1 MGNFLLGS
9 DWSSLDSR
17 FQALLGGIPQTAI
30 IMEMLGFEAQAL
42 TGTDFGGHEWFGII
56 CLACSHCQLGHTV
69 SWSVGGLAH
78 LQLRWGRLSD
88 GLMLMRC
95 WHARM
100 VTLGSMWNLQFS
112 FFLGVKQTCKSLVAA
127 SPYIDTDHSCVLACR
142 SDSRNSVHVVHVRT
156 LRTGCPCLPIFA
168 PLARCTYQKP
178 WGPSATAKCWLRER
192 RPGTRNLAFNI
203 LSISFQYPDTQKA
216 YIWYSETLKDDWS
229 ASGWSGSMSS

>member
-30 IMEMLGFEAQAL
+30 RMEMLGFEAQAL

-112 FFLGVKQTCKSLVAA
+112 FFLGVKQICKSLVAA

-156 LRTGCPCLPIFA
+156 LRTGCPCLPLWPGA
-168 PLARCTYQKP
+168 PTRSPEVRLRLRNVGCGKEGLGRET
-178 WGPSATAKCWLRER
+178 WL
-192 RPGTRNLAFNI
+192 L
-203 LSISFQYPDTQKA
+203 ISFQYPFNILILGRPTFDTQR
-216 YIWYSETLKDDWS
+216 L
-229 ASGWSGSMSS
+229 